1 MTLKA
6 IELISFNLCP
16 FVQRSII
23 TLKKKGIDF
32 KVTYID
38 LANKPDWFL
47 ELSPLGKV
55 PVVKY
60 GDEVLFESAVINEF
74 LDEITD
80 NPLMPSDPLEKA
92 KHRSWIEYSSQVLI
106 DQYMMSMAGTKE
118 DFEKHHQSLNLKLQR
133 LENSIGDQGFF
144 SGANFSLVD
153 SSLAPLFTRLEI
165 ISRRFKKDF
174 LEQLPKLSRM
184 SNKLVHLDYV
194 KRSVLSDFEDIYVSY
209 LTSKNSYVAA

>member
-1 MTLKA
+1 MSLKP

-23 TLKKKGIDF
+23 TLRKKGIDF

-47 ELSPLGKV
+47 EISPLSKV

-60 GDEVLFESAVINEF
+60 GDDVLFESAVINEF
-74 LDEITD
+74 LDEITA
-80 NPLMPSDPLEKA
+80 NPLMPSNPLEKA
-92 KHRSWIEYSSQVLI
+92 KQRGWIEYSSQVLV
-106 DQYMMSMAGTKE
+106 DQYMMSVAETKE
-118 DFEKHHQSLNLKLQR
+118 DFDKHQNLLISKLQR
-133 LENSIGDQGFF
+133 LEDTISSQGFF

-165 ISRRFKKDF
+165 ISRRFNKDF
-174 LEQLPKLSRM
+174 LSRLPKLSEM
-184 SNKLVHLDYV
+184 SNKLVNLDFV
-194 KRSVLSDFEDIYVSY
+194 KRSVMDNFEELYVGFLTNKKSY
-209 LTSKNSYVAA
+209 IAI